1 MAEGVGAMAGWRGTM
16 AGYGGGNRLETRMTA
31 MGAVG
36 GGRGSEG
43 GSVAASGAFS
53 RSRCKVGVGATDAP
67 AASESQKYV

>member
-1 MAEGVGAMAGWRGTM
+1 MTDRISAAEDRM
-16 AGYGGGNRLETRMTA
+16 GGNRLKTRMTA
-31 MGAVG
+31 TGAVC

-43 GSVAASGAFS
+43 GSVAAGGAFS